1 MRWFLLMLLLA
12 GCASATLTPEP
23 SASPSQVS
31 IRALLTA
38 PATYDRQ
45 PVLVQGQIEHV
56 LRGQTME
63 GGRRVTIFTLVGADG
78 QRIRAVMWGFPSLLE
93 GSPVELRGIFRAGF
107 RIDER
112 DFQGIIEI
120 REIRPLL

>member
-12 GCASATLTPEP
+12 GCASTRLAPEP
-23 SASPSQVS
+23 AASPSQVS

-56 LRGQTME
+56 LRGQTLE
-63 GGRRVTIFTLVGADG
+63 GGRVTIFTLVGADG
-78 QRIRAVMWGFPSLLE
+78 QRIRAVMWGFPSLFE

-107 RIDER
+107 RIDDR